1 MLGEDPGS
9 AAFKAIGAGLLG
21 AAGTAAGSV
30 LPVAGNVIGGILGG
44 LAGDMLGGVLYD
56 VLFSK
61 GTHSVGATEYRSEGG
76 YIGQGKTRRRLI
88 DAPPELPGEIKFQN
102 DGQGIF
108 RENAADL
115 IRKQGINLS
124 KADYFGPMLALSAK
138 ILTGER
144 PTDADYKNASLGVNL
159 LLSDGFK
166 SGQLTGDV
174 RVSGGGTLA
183 KWLQNT
189 FSFISNPIN
198 NI

>member
-1 MLGEDPGS
+1 MKIQVG
-9 AAFKAIGAGLLG
+9 AFKAIGAGLLG

-30 LPVAGNVIGGILGG
+30 LPVAGNAIGGILGG

-124 KADYFGPMLALSAK
+124 KA
-138 ILTGER
+138 
-144 PTDADYKNASLGVNL
+144 
-159 LLSDGFK
+159 
-166 SGQLTGDV
+166 
-174 RVSGGGTLA
+174 GG
-183 KWLQNT
+183 
-189 FSFISNPIN
+189 
-198 NI
+198 